1 MDVPL
6 AAISQLGYELM
17 TNLSF
22 LTLSAIGLII
32 IFGMMGVINMAH
44 GEFMMV
50 GAYVA
55 AALYHQGIP
64 FVVGIVAA
72 GAAVGVLGVVVERL
86 LIRRLYGQLLMSL
99 VVTFGLSLVLSQGF
113 LQLFGPS
120 EPNVPTPLGS
130 FQLGAFSYSYY
141 QVVLFLASVAL
152 VVLLWWVVS
161 RTWIGLR
168 ARATMENAQM
178 ASALGVNTTRT
189 YALTFAFGSALAGI
203 AGGLFSAVAQITPSF
218 GQPYTPIAFVTVVV
232 GGGANLVVGLVGSV
246 LALAG
251 VQTFVANRTS
261 VLLGFVALMAAA
273 MMLIRI
279 MPRGISA
286 TYEDFKRRRL
296 SR

>member
-1 MDVPL
+1 MDLPL

-64 FVVGIVAA
+64 FVVGILAA
-72 GAAVGVLGVVVERL
+72 GAAVGLLGVVVERL

-130 FQLGAFSYSYY
+130 FKLGAFSYSYY
-141 QVVLFLASVAL
+141 QVILFLASVAL
-152 VVLLWWVVS
+152 VVLLWWVTS

-168 ARATMENAQM
+168 ARATMEDARM

-189 YALTFAFGSALAGI
+189 YALTFAFGSALAGL

-251 VQTFVANRTS
+251 VQTLVANRTS

-273 MMLIRI
+273 MLLIRL